1 MHKTHFALNVM
12 LKNNMI
18 LSNEGFEIG
27 DFIIPSFKLNEG
39 EIIRLCLYGGSHFF
53 PLVDELT
60 KIFMG
65 INPSPRV
72 KLFQKIAFAEH
83 IYPHGF
89 KEYFYPLTIERYLKQ
104 NGQANF
110 EDLKLF
116 SGLDY
121 ITANTKIATLPG
133 NQRKWLSIVSK
144 LSLTKN
150 IIFDLVGQDP
160 MGATTTLKVIKS
172 LLDQGYSAIFLDN
185 FDDLEMKF
193 DREYYIKEK

>member
-1 MHKTHFALNVM
+1 M
-12 LKNNMI
+12 LKYDMI

-53 PLVDELT
+53 PLEDELT
-60 KIFMG
+60 KILMG
-65 INPSPRV
+65 IIPNPHI

-83 IYPHGF
+83 VYPHGF
-89 KEYFYPLTIERYLKQ
+89 KEYFCPLTIERYLKQ

-121 ITANTKIATLPG
+121 TSPKTKVVTLPG

-160 MGATTTLKVIKS
+160 MGATITLEVIKS

-193 DREYYIKEK
+193 DQEYYIKEK